1 MEDIKPIDIMNY
13 PFWNAHA
20 WDGREFQIL
29 AATMM
34 RSHTGPGSEFPKNI
48 LTDTMKKPAP
58 RLPVPI
64 PTTKEFVAMMDAEGY
79 DKIFIPAIRMW
90 SNWDK
95 KLIWN
100 YTIDEVYEH
109 IKDYPDRLI
118 PVVGYNPYRIEESL
132 EEMERG
138 VKEYGAKYCYF
149 HSLTFG
155 VPLNDRRL
163 YPCYAKC
170 SELGI
175 PVGMQTGH
183 AAELF
188 PTWPGRPIYLDEV
201 ALDFPGLT
209 IIGSHTGWPWGNELV
224 AMAWKHPNVYCDCSA
239 WMPKLLSKMHPD
251 LFTFMSFWAGQ
262 EKVLFGT
269 NNMGLTA
276 FKKQFLALPLSDEA
290 KRMIMRENAIKVF
303 KLKDSKPKKRSART
317 SK

>member
-1 MEDIKPIDIMNY
+1 
-13 PFWNAHA
+13 
-20 WDGREFQIL
+20 
-29 AATMM
+29 
-34 RSHTGPGSEFPKNI
+34 
-48 LTDTMKKPAP
+48 
-58 RLPVPI
+58 
-64 PTTKEFVAMMDAEGY
+64 MMDAEGY

-188 PTWPGRPIYLDEV
+188 PSWPGRPIYLDEV

-276 FKKQFLALPLSDEA
+276 FKKQFLDLPLSDEA

-303 KLKDSKPKKRSART
+303 GLKDSKPQKKSAKK

>member
-1 MEDIKPIDIMNY
+1 VEDIKPIDIMNY
-13 PFWNAHA
+13 PFWNPHA

-188 PTWPGRPIYLDEV
+188 PSWPGRPIYLDEV

-239 WMPKLLSKMHPD
+239 WMPKLLSKMHPEM
-251 LFTFMSFWAGQ
+251 FTFMSFWAGQ

-276 FKKQFLALPLSDEA
+276 FKKQFLDLPLSDEA

-303 KLKDSKPKKRSART
+303 GLKDSKPKKKSAKK

>member
-303 KLKDSKPKKRSART
+303 GLKDSKPKKKSAKK

>member
-239 WMPKLLSKMHPD
+239 WMPKLLSKMHPEM
-251 LFTFMSFWAGQ
+251 FTFMSFWAGQ

-269 NNMGLTA
+269 NNMGLSA
-276 FKKQFLALPLSDEA
+276 FKKQFLELPLSDEA

-303 KLKDSKPKKRSART
+303 GLKDSKPKKKSAKK

>member
-1 MEDIKPIDIMNY
+1 VEDIRPIDIMNY
-13 PFWNAHA
+13 PFWNPYA

-64 PTTKEFVAMMDAEGY
+64 PSTEEFVAMMDIEGY

-90 SNWDK
+90 SHWENK
-95 KLIWN
+95 FIWN
-100 YTIDEVYEH
+100 YTIDEVHEH

-118 PVVGYNPYRIEESL
+118 PAVGYNPFRIEESL
-132 EEMERG
+132 EEIERG

-155 VPLNDRRL
+155 LPLNDRRL

-188 PTWPGRPIYLDEV
+188 PTSPGRPIYLDEV

-239 WMPKLLSKMHPD
+239 WMPKLLPKMHPEIYA
-251 LFTFMSFWAGQ
+251 FMSFWAGQ
-262 EKVLFGT
+262 EKTLFGT
-269 NNMGLTA
+269 NNMGLAA
-276 FKKQFLALPLSDEA
+276 FKKQFLELPLSDEA

-303 KLKDSKPKKRSART
+303 GLKDSKPKKKSAKK

>member
-1 MEDIKPIDIMNY
+1 VEDIRPIDIMNY

-209 IIGSHTGWPWGNELV
+209 IVGSHTGWPWGNELV

-276 FKKQFLALPLSDEA
+276 FKKQFMELPLSDEA

-303 KLKDSKPKKRSART
+303 GLKDSKPKKKSARK

>member
-1 MEDIKPIDIMNY
+1 
-13 PFWNAHA
+13 
-20 WDGREFQIL
+20 
-29 AATMM
+29 
-34 RSHTGPGSEFPKNI
+34 
-48 LTDTMKKPAP
+48 
-58 RLPVPI
+58 
-64 PTTKEFVAMMDAEGY
+64 
-79 DKIFIPAIRMW
+79 
-90 SNWDK
+90 
-95 KLIWN
+95 
-100 YTIDEVYEH
+100 
-109 IKDYPDRLI
+109 
-118 PVVGYNPYRIEESL
+118 
-132 EEMERG
+132 
-138 VKEYGAKYCYF
+138 
-149 HSLTFG
+149 

>member
-188 PTWPGRPIYLDEV
+188 PSWPGRPIYLDEV

-303 KLKDSKPKKRSART
+303 GLKDSKPKKKSAKK